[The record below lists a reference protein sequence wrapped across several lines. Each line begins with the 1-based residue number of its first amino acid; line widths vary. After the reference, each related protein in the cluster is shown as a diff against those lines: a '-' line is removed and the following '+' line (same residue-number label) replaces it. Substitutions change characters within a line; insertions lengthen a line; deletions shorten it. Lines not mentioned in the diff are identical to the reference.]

1 MKTLILFIFISFVG
15 FTQSLSTLIIQK
27 VNKYRVQNHL
37 KPLVVSDSVKLFN
50 CQQLNYMVETST
62 VPLDHT
68 QKIKTSYPK
77 TFNTFTE
84 RINYIHKY
92 GYNFVGENLYGGVYE
107 GTENQMAEIIFRAWV
122 NSPPHNQLLLEPNPT
137 GIYVDYRITDKMI
150 VNGIT
155 YDCCNFIYCV
165 LTVYK

>member
-15 FTQSLSTLIIQK
+15 FAQSLNTSIIQK

-37 KPLVVSDSVKLFN
+37 KPLVVSDSAKLLN
-50 CQQLNYMVETST
+50 VQELNYMVETST

-68 QKIKTSYPK
+68 QKLKTSFTQ
-77 TFNTFTE
+77 TFNSFTS
-84 RINYIHKY
+84 RVNYVYKSQYKY
-92 GYNFVGENLYGGVYE
+92 VGENLYGAVYE
-107 GTENQMAEIIFRAWV
+107 GTEDMVAETIFKAWV
-122 NSPPHNQLLLEPNPT
+122 NSPLHNELLLDPNPT
-137 GIYVDYRITDKMI
+137 GIYVDYRITNKMI

-155 YDCCNFIYCV
+155 YDCCDFVYCV